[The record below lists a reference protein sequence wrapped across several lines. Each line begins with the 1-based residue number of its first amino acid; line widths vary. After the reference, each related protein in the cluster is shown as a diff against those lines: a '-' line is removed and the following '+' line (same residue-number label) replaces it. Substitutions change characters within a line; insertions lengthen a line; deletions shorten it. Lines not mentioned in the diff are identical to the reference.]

1 MVAFETM
8 TAVKWTRERN
18 ASFKVREVF
27 HYIAYGSKDYALSR
41 LAEKSPAKMP
51 RPHKLDRFSHS
62 LRLCGGSGLN
72 GSEGQVGVCSDRYL
86 GYRTR
91 PIACA
96 DVSSTVALWPTP

>member
-41 LAEKSPAKMP
+41 LAEKSPRKC
-51 RPHKLDRFSHS
+51 RGHIS
-62 LRLCGGSGLN
+62 LTASDIVCGYAAGA
-72 GSEGQVGVCSDRYL
+72 V
-86 GYRTR
+86 
-91 PIACA
+91 
-96 DVSSTVALWPTP
+96 